1 MTDAGDT
8 RRHWALS
15 RGPMLGA
22 AFGLALLVAAIATS
36 SNSLSSL
43 SSLGGLVIVFGGVTA
58 VAFMSFRPD
67 DVYRAL
73 NSIAEMLK
81 GAAPGLEPDL
91 GQDMEDIVGWSR
103 IVHGTG
109 MRGLERSLGGNHTA
123 DPLLSYGL
131 NLVVSDY
138 APDDVRAMMQTAAD
152 GSYQRACVPV
162 DVLRAMGSH
171 APAFGMVGTL
181 IGMVSM
187 LHSLTNDVE
196 VIGGTLA
203 VAFLSTL
210 YGVLS
215 ARMIYL
221 PAASRLEREVDAQCL
236 RDSLVT
242 EGMVMLAR
250 LKSPTFIRDRLN
262 AFLQPRARNYINVI
276 DGGIIDGGIIDSGVI
291 DGRAGPGTDARA
303 PLFDGGWTDG
313 GWAGRTDGRRVIPRL
328 LLQVAKA

>member
-22 AFGLALLVAAIATS
+22 AFGLALLVAAIATG
-36 SNSLSSL
+36 SNSVSSL

-67 DVYRAL
+67 DVYGAL
-73 NSIAEMLK
+73 NSIMEMLK
-81 GAAPGLEPDL
+81 GAAPSVEPDL
-91 GQDMEDIVGWSR
+91 GQDMEDIVGWSL

-109 MRGLERSLGGNHTA
+109 MRGLERSLGSNRTA

-187 LHSLTNDVE
+187 LHGLTNDVE
-196 VIGGTLA
+196 AIGGTLA

-221 PAASRLEREVDAQCL
+221 PAAARLEREVEAQCL

-262 AFLQPRARNYINVI
+262 AFLQPRARNFFNVI
-276 DGGIIDGGIIDSGVI
+276 EGGAEPGTDVREALSDGRRADRGWAGG
-291 DGRAGPGTDARA
+291 GRAGGGRA
-303 PLFDGGWTDG
+303 GRADGG
-313 GWAGRTDGRRVIPRL
+313 RIIPQL

>member
-1 MTDAGDT
+1 
-8 RRHWALS
+8 
-15 RGPMLGA
+15 MLGA

-36 SNSLSSL
+36 SNSVSSL

-58 VAFMSFRPD
+58 VAFMSFRSD
-67 DVYRAL
+67 DVYGAL
-73 NSIAEMLK
+73 NSIMEMLK
-81 GAAPGLEPDL
+81 GTAPGVEPDL
-91 GQDMEDIVGWSR
+91 GQDMEAIVGWSR

-109 MRGLERSLGGNHTA
+109 MRGLERSLGKTRTA

-152 GSYQRACVPV
+152 GSYQRACAPV

-187 LHSLTNDVE
+187 LHGLSGDTE

-215 ARMIYL
+215 ARMIYM

-262 AFLQPRARNYINVI
+262 AFLQPRARNYFNVI
-276 DGGIIDGGIIDSGVI
+276 DGGVIDGGVI
-291 DGRAGPGTDARA
+291 DGGVIDGGVIDGGAEHGTEILAALSGGRWADGGRAGRADGARPNGARPNGARA
-303 PLFDGGWTDG
+303 
-313 GWAGRTDGRRVIPRL
+313 IPRL
-328 LLQVAKA
+328 LLQVAR

>member
-1 MTDAGDT
+1 MITRRRGGRVRGRPLQSRRQARCADSPAPSTALQHQAVSAERSLLPPQSADRGIVTRARPRATPRHNTCCASTRDRSCTRRERQEVGKVTDAGET

-36 SNSLSSL
+36 SNSVSSL

-67 DVYRAL
+67 DVYGAL

-236 RDSLVT
+236 RDS
-242 EGMVMLAR
+242 
-250 LKSPTFIRDRLN
+250 
-262 AFLQPRARNYINVI
+262 
-276 DGGIIDGGIIDSGVI
+276 
-291 DGRAGPGTDARA
+291 
-303 PLFDGGWTDG
+303 
-313 GWAGRTDGRRVIPRL
+313 
-328 LLQVAKA
+328 

>member
-22 AFGLALLVAAIATS
+22 AFGLALLAAAIATG
-36 SNSLSSL
+36 SNSVSSL

-67 DVYRAL
+67 DVYGAL
-73 NSIAEMLK
+73 NSIMEMLK
-81 GAAPGLEPDL
+81 GAAPSLEPDL
-91 GQDMEDIVGWSR
+91 GRDMEDIVGWSR

-109 MRGLERSLGGNHTA
+109 MRGLERSLGRNRTA

-152 GSYQRACVPV
+152 GSYQRGCVPV

-221 PAASRLEREVDAQCL
+221 PAASRLEREVEAQCL
-236 RDSLVT
+236 RDNLVT

-262 AFLQPRARNYINVI
+262 AFLQPRVRNYLNVI
-276 DGGIIDGGIIDSGVI
+276 DGGTEPGIDALAALSGGGRANG
-291 DGRAGPGTDARA
+291 GRAGRA
-303 PLFDGGWTDG
+303 DGGRPG
-313 GWAGRTDGRRVIPRL
+313 GARPNGARVLPRL
-328 LLQVAKA
+328 LLQVAK

>member
-1 MTDAGDT
+1 
-8 RRHWALS
+8 
-15 RGPMLGA
+15 
-22 AFGLALLVAAIATS
+22 
-36 SNSLSSL
+36 
-43 SSLGGLVIVFGGVTA
+43 
-58 VAFMSFRPD
+58 
-67 DVYRAL
+67 
-73 NSIAEMLK
+73 
-81 GAAPGLEPDL
+81 
-91 GQDMEDIVGWSR
+91 MEDIVGWSR

-109 MRGLERSLGGNHTA
+109 MRGLERSLGRNRTA

-152 GSYQRACVPV
+152 GSYQRGCVPV

-221 PAASRLEREVDAQCL
+221 PAASRLEREVEAQCL
-236 RDSLVT
+236 RDNLVT

-262 AFLQPRARNYINVI
+262 AFLQPRARNYFNVI
-276 DGGIIDGGIIDSGVI
+276 DGGVIDGGVI
-291 DGRAGPGTDARA
+291 DGGVIDGGVIDDGVIDDGAEPGTDALAALSGGGRA
-303 PLFDGGWTDG
+303 NGGRAGRADGGRPG
-313 GWAGRTDGRRVIPRL
+313 GARPNGARVLPRL
-328 LLQVAKA
+328 LLQVAK

>member
-22 AFGLALLVAAIATS
+22 AFGLALLAAAIATG
-36 SNSLSSL
+36 SNSVSSL

-67 DVYRAL
+67 DVYGAL
-73 NSIAEMLK
+73 NSIMEMLK
-81 GAAPGLEPDL
+81 GAAPSLEPDL
-91 GQDMEDIVGWSR
+91 GRDMEDIVGWSR

-109 MRGLERSLGGNHTA
+109 MRGLERSLGRNRTA

-152 GSYQRACVPV
+152 GSYQRGCVPV

-221 PAASRLEREVDAQCL
+221 PAASRLEREVEAQCL
-236 RDSLVT
+236 RDNLVT

-262 AFLQPRARNYINVI
+262 AFLQPRARNYFNVI
-276 DGGIIDGGIIDSGVI
+276 DGGVI
-291 DGRAGPGTDARA
+291 DDGAEPGTDALAALSGGGRA
-303 PLFDGGWTDG
+303 NGGRAGRADGGRPG
-313 GWAGRTDGRRVIPRL
+313 GARPNGARVLPRL
-328 LLQVAKA
+328 LLQVAK

>member
-1 MTDAGDT
+1 
-8 RRHWALS
+8 
-15 RGPMLGA
+15 MLGA

-36 SNSLSSL
+36 SNSVSSL

-67 DVYRAL
+67 DVYGAL
-73 NSIAEMLK
+73 NSIADMLK
-81 GAAPGLEPDL
+81 GAAPSLEPDL

-109 MRGLERSLGGNHTA
+109 MRGLERSLGSNRTA

-138 APDDVRAMMQTAAD
+138 TPDDVRAMMQTAAD

-221 PAASRLEREVDAQCL
+221 PAASRLEREVEAQCL
-236 RDSLVT
+236 RDNLVT

-276 DGGIIDGGIIDSGVI
+276 DGGIIDGGIIDGGVI
-291 DGRAGPGTDARA
+291 DGRAGSGTDARA
-303 PLFDGGWTDG
+303 PLFDGGWADG
-313 GWAGRTDGRRVIPRL
+313 GWADGGRAGRTDGRRVIPRL

>member
-1 MTDAGDT
+1 
-8 RRHWALS
+8 
-15 RGPMLGA
+15 MLGA
-22 AFGLALLVAAIATS
+22 AFGLALLVAAIATN

-81 GAAPGLEPDL
+81 GAAPSVEPDL

-123 DPLLSYGL
+123 DPMLSYGL

-138 APDDVRAMMQTAAD
+138 TPDDVRAMMQTAAD

-221 PAASRLEREVDAQCL
+221 PAASRLEREVEAQCL
-236 RDSLVT
+236 RDNLVT

-262 AFLQPRARNYINVI
+262 AFLQPRARNYFNVI
-276 DGGIIDGGIIDSGVI
+276 DGGVI
-291 DGRAGPGTDARA
+291 DDGAEPGTDALAALSGGGRA
-303 PLFDGGWTDG
+303 NGGRAGRADGGRPG
-313 GWAGRTDGRRVIPRL
+313 GARPNGARVLPRL
-328 LLQVAKA
+328 LLQVAK

>member
-1 MTDAGDT
+1 VTDAGDT
-8 RRHWALS
+8 KRHWALS

-36 SNSLSSL
+36 SNSVSSL

-67 DVYRAL
+67 DVHGAL
-73 NSIAEMLK
+73 NSIVEMLK
-81 GAAPGLEPDL
+81 GAAPSLEPDL
-91 GQDMEDIVGWSR
+91 GQDIEDIVGWSR

-109 MRGLERSLGGNHTA
+109 MRGLERSLGSNRTA

-187 LHSLTNDVE
+187 LHSLSGDTE

-215 ARMIYL
+215 ARMIYM
-221 PAASRLEREVDAQCL
+221 PAAARLEREVEAQCL

-262 AFLQPRARNYINVI
+262 AFLQPRARNFFNVI
-276 DGGIIDGGIIDSGVI
+276 EGG
-291 DGRAGPGTDARA
+291 AEPGTDAGAALSGRGWA
-303 PLFDGGWTDG
+303 DGGR
-313 GWAGRTDGRRVIPRL
+313 AGRPNGGRPIPRL
-328 LLQVAKA
+328 LLQVAK

>member
-1 MTDAGDT
+1 
-8 RRHWALS
+8 
-15 RGPMLGA
+15 MLGA
-22 AFGLALLVAAIATS
+22 AFGLALLAAVVATG
-36 SNSLSSL
+36 SNSVNSL
-43 SSLGGLVIVFGGVTA
+43 FSLGGLVIVFGGVTA

-67 DVYRAL
+67 DVYQAL
-73 NSIAEMLK
+73 TGIVEMLK
-81 GAAPGLEPDL
+81 GATPGPESDL
-91 GQDMEDIVGWSR
+91 RRDMEDIVGWSR

-109 MRGLERSLGGNHTA
+109 MRGLERSLGRNRTA

-138 APDDVRAMMQTAAD
+138 APDDVRAMMQTAMD
-152 GSYQRACVPV
+152 GNYQRACVPV

-181 IGMVSM
+181 VGMVSM
-187 LHSLTNDVE
+187 LHGLTNDAE
-196 VIGGTLA
+196 AIGGTLA

-215 ARMIYL
+215 ARMIYM
-221 PAASRLEREVDAQCL
+221 PAASRLERDVEAQCL

-262 AFLQPRARNYINVI
+262 AFLQPRVRNYFNVI
-276 DGGIIDGGIIDSGVI
+276 DGGVIDGGVIDGGVIDGGVI
-291 DGRAGPGTDARA
+291 DGRAEPGTDTRA
-303 PLFDGGWTDG
+303 ALSG
-313 GWAGRTDGRRVIPRL
+313 AGRAGGGRVVPQR
-328 LLQVAKA
+328 LLQVARG